1 MNQNFVIKPSKG
13 ISVFNKIPCLIQSE
27 VSNTYFTM
35 FPSISYGTCALVVV
49 VLVLGHTS
57 SLIQTWI
64 TGARTL
70 LSPANKTIITT
81 LYTDYASSFFL
92 KFLQIKILS
101 WDSRLTLNWSD
112 ITNQYLLLKN
122 EPVIQ
127 LFLTPSSRQSL
138 NVLTCLEA
146 QFETTNNNI
155 TLNLRSGVCSG
166 KSFIRT
172 SLAINLGEVYITVKL
187 IKCRIWRND
196 YFKDLV

>member
-35 FPSISYGTCALVVV
+35 FPSISYGTCAVVVV

-57 SLIQTWI
+57 SLVRTWI

-70 LSPANKTIITT
+70 WSPANKTIITT

-101 WDSRLTLNWSD
+101 
-112 ITNQYLLLKN
+112 
-122 EPVIQ
+122 
-127 LFLTPSSRQSL
+127 
-138 NVLTCLEA
+138 
-146 QFETTNNNI
+146 
-155 TLNLRSGVCSG
+155 
-166 KSFIRT
+166 
-172 SLAINLGEVYITVKL
+172 
-187 IKCRIWRND
+187 
-196 YFKDLV
+196 